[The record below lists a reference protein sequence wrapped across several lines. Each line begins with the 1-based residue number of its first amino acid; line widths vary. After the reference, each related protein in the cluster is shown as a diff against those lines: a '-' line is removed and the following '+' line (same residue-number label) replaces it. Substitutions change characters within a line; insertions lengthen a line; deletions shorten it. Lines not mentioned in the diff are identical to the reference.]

1 MADAGIRRVTCRL
14 GLQVHE
20 PAQVLFQ
27 VAVSGIWGGQVQER
41 LTVQRDGEPLV
52 VREVVEANGSRI
64 HVLEATP
71 GPVLLHYAATVTGEA
86 DVPPVLDVDRLVYL
100 RPSRYAES
108 DRFVQFAMAEFG
120 ALASD
125 RAKVEAAVDWI
136 RTHVAYVP
144 GSSRPSDGAIDT
156 LLSRAGVCRDSSH
169 LLIAFVRAM
178 DIPARFAAVYAP
190 GLVPMDFHAVTE
202 ALLDGQWQLF
212 DATGMAPREHML
224 RIATGRDSADVAF
237 ASVYGGEVDF
247 TDQWVEATID
257 GPLHWDD
264 PARTYQLT

>member
-1 MADAGIRRVTCRL
+1 MGSVRTVSCSL

-27 VAVSGIWGGQVQER
+27 VAVSGLWGGQVDEK
-41 LTVQRDGEPLV
+41 LTVRRDSEPLAV
-52 VREVVEANGSRI
+52 TEVVEANGSRI
-64 HVLEATP
+64 HVLDATP
-71 GPVLLHYAATVTGEA
+71 GPVTLDYRAAVTGRAEP
-86 DVPPVLDVDRLVYL
+86 PPVLDVDKLVYL

-108 DRFVQFAMAEFG
+108 DRLVQFVAAEFG
-120 ALASD
+120 ALSSP
-125 RAKVEAAVDWI
+125 REKVEAAVEWI
-136 RTHVAYVP
+136 RSHVAYVP

-169 LLIAFVRAM
+169 LLTGFVRAM

-202 ALLDGQWQLF
+202 VLLDGAWELF
-212 DATGMAPREHML
+212 DATGMAPRSHML

-237 ASVYGGEVDF
+237 ASVYGGQVDF
-247 TDQWVEATID
+247 TDHSVSATVD
-257 GPLHWDD
+257 GALEWDS
-264 PARTYQLT
+264 PTASYQLT